1 MHGKDVIV
9 KSHEK
14 GESLIRIWKEQKEN
28 EWQQRRIF
36 FCKTFINNLAHNE
49 ADKDKFKDDY
59 KLYMKY
65 ESFEKYLERDDEKLK
80 KKLDKVLDDLEYS
93 VNKHK
98 IDK

>member
-1 MHGKDVIV
+1 MRKVKVWSELGRSRRNKNGSNAESSSVSFFQVI
-9 KSHEK
+9 
-14 GESLIRIWKEQKEN
+14 
-28 EWQQRRIF
+28 
-36 FCKTFINNLAHNE
+36 LASNE
-49 ADKDKFKDDY
+49 AEKEKFKDDF
-59 KLYMKY
+59 KMYMKY